1 VYCYAVMDTFS
12 RKIVG
17 RSIDSAQDTNLVV
30 NALDMAIKKPATK
43 TTGRDGT
50 TPAQLLVHVLRSN

>member
-1 VYCYAVMDTFS
+1 MDTFF

-30 NALDMAIKKPATK
+30 NALEMAIKNRQPRP
-43 TTGRDGT
+43 GSF
-50 TPAQLLVHVLRSN
+50 VHADNASQR